1 MGRSPKRC
9 LTAARRS
16 PGISRPIEPLST
28 VLPLHVFLSISSG
41 ACRTGFVLIVQTD
54 ACFLSDCRYYL
65 DSFVPCAPHNW
76 FPNVPAT
83 SSCGGHCVGRSMAN
97 APVGCRPTVQ
107 PARARTHPCVC
118 ACECACTNLAR
129 NQSDALTAFAVGSR
143 RRALSK

>member
-1 MGRSPKRC
+1 MGGRSPKRC

-65 DSFVPCAPHNW
+65 DS
-76 FPNVPAT
+76 
-83 SSCGGHCVGRSMAN
+83 SCLVHHTIGFRMSQPPVRVAGIAWCRSMAN
-97 APVGCRPTVQ
+97 APVGCRPAVQ
-107 PARARTHPCVC
+107 PARARPHPCVC
-118 ACECACTNLAR
+118 ACECACECAR
-129 NQSDALTAFAVGSR
+129 VLLKISLMR
-143 RRALSK
+143 